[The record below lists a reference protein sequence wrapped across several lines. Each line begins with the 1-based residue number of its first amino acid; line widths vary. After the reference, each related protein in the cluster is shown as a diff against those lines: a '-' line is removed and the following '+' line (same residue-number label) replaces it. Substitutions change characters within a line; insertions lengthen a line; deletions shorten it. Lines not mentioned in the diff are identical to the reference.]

1 MATIDDFFNK
11 LKRKHPTL
19 QDDLRGILKSTQ
31 SDSPQRSITLS
42 QIRGKYFLEKLFG
55 KNCTTLKNFLAAAYS
70 QRLGQEFPVKGG
82 TRTQMTFMLTIPYV
96 CCFSTQIGTLRF
108 FSIETN
114 QE

>member
-19 QDDLRGILKSTQ
+19 KDDLRGILKSTQ

-42 QIRGKYFLEKLFG
+42 QIR
-55 KNCTTLKNFLAAAYS
+55 AAYS